1 MLTFSSK
8 ATGNIQMLD
17 AHGRALLAVIG
28 REPGLRGVITPE
40 QMPEVLA
47 TLEAAIAAERVRLTA
62 PLPGDQAPK
71 DPGEEDVPVAVNM
84 GQRAF
89 PLMEMLKRAHAA
101 NVPVLWN
108 V

>member
-17 AHGRALLAVIG
+17 EHGRALLAVIG

-40 QMPEVLA
+40 QMPEILA
-47 TLEAAIAAERVRLTA
+47 TLEAAIAAERARLTA
-62 PLPGDQAPK
+62 PLPGDQPA
-71 DPGEEDVPVAVNM
+71 DGEQDQDAPVAINM

-101 NVPVLWN
+101 NAPVLWN